1 MPIINTTDTALSE
14 AKRAPRT
21 PPPLPAYLRVEA
33 VIRHLQI
40 SKATVWRLAAAGK
53 ISTLKISK
61 RVTLFS
67 AQSIQ
72 DYLDECEKVGGK

>member
-1 MPIINTTDTALSE
+1 MPIRNTTDTALSE
-14 AKRAPRT
+14 AKRTSRT

-33 VIRHLQI
+33 VVRHLQV

-53 ISTLKISK
+53 INTLKISK

-67 AQSIQ
+67 TQSIQ
-72 DYLDECEKVGGK
+72 DYLDDCEKKGHK